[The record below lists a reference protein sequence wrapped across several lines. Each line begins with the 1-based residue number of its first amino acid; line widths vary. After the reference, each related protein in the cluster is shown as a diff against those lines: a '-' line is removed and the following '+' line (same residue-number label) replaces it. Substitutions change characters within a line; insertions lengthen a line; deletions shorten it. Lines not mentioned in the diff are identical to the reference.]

1 MVLIRGRMAGPRRR
15 PDQLRALA
23 LRTARAALVGVLAA
37 AMVTPVA
44 AQEPIISTP
53 YPSVSVQPGATATFE
68 LTVRAEAPTRVDL
81 SLEGVPES
89 WQATMRGGG
98 SEVSS
103 VFADPEAPPQVTLE
117 VEVPQDA
124 AEGATRITVVGDA
137 EGEVG
142 RLPLDVNVVTG
153 AAGEVTLT
161 TDVPARGGTADEPVE
176 FTVELDNDTPQQ
188 LTFDL
193 RATGPR
199 GWTVAVEPSGEAG
212 ATSVAV
218 EARGSA
224 TLDVTATPPAQAT
237 EGDYQVL
244 VEALAGDR
252 SVGIELLA
260 RITGRVA
267 MTFSTSDQ
275 RLNATAVAG
284 TPTEV
289 DVVVQNTGTAALGGL
304 TLAGD
309 GPTEWEVTFDPE
321 EIAQIAPGQSA
332 TATAVITPSANAVAG
347 DYVVALTASGDGV
360 DEAIDIR
367 VTVET
372 APIWAAVGIGL
383 VLLALGGMVWIFRRY
398 GRR

>member
-15 PDQLRALA
+15 RGQLRALA
-23 LRTARAALVGVLAA
+23 LRTARAAVVVGLAA

-68 LTVRAEAPTRVDL
+68 LTVRAEAPIRVDL
-81 SLEGVPES
+81 SLEGVPEA

-117 VEVPQDA
+117 VEVPEDA

-142 RLPLDVNVVTG
+142 RLPLDVDVVTLG
-153 AAGEVTLT
+153 AGEVTLT

-218 EARGSA
+218 DARGSA

-237 EGDYQVL
+237 EGDYQIL

-252 SVGIELLA
+252 SVGIELVA

-289 DVVVQNTGTAALGGL
+289 DVVVQNTGTAALGELSL
-304 TLAGD
+304 TGD

-321 EIAQIAPGQSA
+321 AIAQIAPGQSA
-332 TATAVITPSANAVAG
+332 TATAVITPSADAVAG
-347 DYVVALTASGDGV
+347 DYVVSLTASGDGV

-383 VLLALGGMVWIFRRY
+383 VLLALGGMAWIFRRY